1 MKSMAPPGLAPQR
14 SGTLLRET
22 DEANLSTEQPTAETY
37 TRLPGAHEHRRREA
51 GAQAAAGQRPQT
63 ADGQHPAQA
72 TVLTQTSV
80 DQRLPRSRR
89 IRKRAEFVRMQRAGG
104 GRAGDCFVV
113 ITTPARR
120 STSRIGITASR
131 KVGGAVVR
139 NRIKRLVREFFRRH
153 WQQINPLRD
162 VVVIARAGA
171 AHATYALVEQELG
184 KALKIDVSR

>member
-1 MKSMAPPGLAPQR
+1 
-14 SGTLLRET
+14 
-22 DEANLSTEQPTAETY
+22 
-37 TRLPGAHEHRRREA
+37 
-51 GAQAAAGQRPQT
+51 
-63 ADGQHPAQA
+63 
-72 TVLTQTSV
+72 
-80 DQRLPRSRR
+80 
-89 IRKRAEFVRMQRAGG
+89 
-104 GRAGDCFVV
+104 V